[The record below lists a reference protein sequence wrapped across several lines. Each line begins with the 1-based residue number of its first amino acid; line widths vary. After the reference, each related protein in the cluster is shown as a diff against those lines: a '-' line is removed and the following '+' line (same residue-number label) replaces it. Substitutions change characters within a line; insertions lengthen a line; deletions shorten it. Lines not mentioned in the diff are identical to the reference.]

1 MWICIKLKQIQL
13 ITIKNT
19 PSLNRHHISGNPYF
33 AGFPEIFLFCW
44 LQIGYT
50 CHLATIRNC
59 RSVHHIFKLGSY
71 FCLLIRIQMTVSI

>member
-1 MWICIKLKQIQL
+1 MPRD
-13 ITIKNT
+13 N
-19 PSLNRHHISGNPYF
+19 HISGKPYF